1 MIKEKITPGI
11 PGLSYK
17 THTYREREYF
27 ASAFLISYV
36 IHHDYV
42 VVPLLVPG
50 RDRYLLYLFPFVP
63 HPLYLPACPDHPSH
77 TGFYIQH
84 TRPCNMNTAIVS
96 QRPSNS
102 IYWKL
107 NPSPSCIQTT
117 RFNNLLNS

>member
-42 VVPLLVPG
+42 VVPLLEFRVEIGISLPLPV
-50 RDRYLLYLFPFVP
+50 RPSPPVSPRLSRPPLTHRLLYPTHKAVQYEHRHCVP
-63 HPLYLPACPDHPSH
+63 E
-77 TGFYIQH
+77 TIQFYILEIESFSFMH
-84 TRPCNMNTAIVS
+84 SDHEI
-96 QRPSNS
+96 
-102 IYWKL
+102 
-107 NPSPSCIQTT
+107 
-117 RFNNLLNS
+117 

>member
-42 VVPLLVPG
+42 VVPLLEFRVEIGISCTSSRPS
-50 RDRYLLYLFPFVP
+50 LTPCISPPVQTTP
-63 HPLYLPACPDHPSH
+63 HTPAFISNTH
-77 TGFYIQH
+77 TIQFYILEIESFSFIH
-84 TRPCNMNTAIVS
+84 SDHEI
-96 QRPSNS
+96 
-102 IYWKL
+102 
-107 NPSPSCIQTT
+107 
-117 RFNNLLNS
+117 